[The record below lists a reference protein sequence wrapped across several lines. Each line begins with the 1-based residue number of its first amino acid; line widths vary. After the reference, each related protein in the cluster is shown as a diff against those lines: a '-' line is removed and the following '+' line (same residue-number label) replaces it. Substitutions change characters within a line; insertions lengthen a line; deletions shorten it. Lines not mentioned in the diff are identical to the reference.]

1 MNNRPGSPADSLQ
14 EELKVAT
21 KLLELLSNEQDCL
34 VSADAERLVV
44 LSDEKAQ
51 LVMRMSE
58 LALRRHAALGAMGL
72 SASES
77 GMQAWLQEPQAQQAA
92 GSTWK
97 ALLEIAGK
105 AKELN
110 RVNGLLIGQHMTRN
124 QQALNI
130 LQGAP
135 AAGAM
140 YGPDGQ
146 NASATSTR
154 RLVIG

>member
-1 MNNRPGSPADSLQ
+1 
-14 EELKVAT
+14 
-21 KLLELLSNEQDCL
+21 
-34 VSADAERLVV
+34 
-44 LSDEKAQ
+44 
-51 LVMRMSE
+51 
-58 LALRRHAALGAMGL
+58 
-72 SASES
+72 
-77 GMQAWLQEPQAQQAA
+77 MQAWLQEPQAQQVA
-92 GSTWK
+92 GPVWK
-97 ALLEIAGK
+97 ALLEVAGK

-135 AAGAM
+135 AAGTM